1 MCSIRGMDPMLAPLL
16 VQAHSTPPPH
26 IPSRATTAATASSS
40 CIRRSYP
47 WTTMNLSLL
56 TCELRRGQVE
66 VFAMLELQPRPSIV
80 ANGMDDPT
88 LRK

>member
-1 MCSIRGMDPMLAPLL
+1 MCSIRGMDPMLAALL

-26 IPSRATTAATASSS
+26 IPSRAASSS
-40 CIRRSYP
+40 CIRRSCP

-56 TCELRRGQVE
+56 TCELRRGQIE
-66 VFAMLELQPRPSIV
+66 VFAMLKLQPRPSVV
-80 ANGMDDPT
+80 AKCMDDPT